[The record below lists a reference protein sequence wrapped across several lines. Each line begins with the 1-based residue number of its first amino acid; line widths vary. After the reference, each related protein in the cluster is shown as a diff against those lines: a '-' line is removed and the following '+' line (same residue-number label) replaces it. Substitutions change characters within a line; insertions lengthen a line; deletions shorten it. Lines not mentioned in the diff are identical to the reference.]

1 MVTFPTY
8 SWDSGYIDRMIVHP
22 LIILYFLLR
31 CIYDTAGYVVCLCY
45 LPIHDTAADD
55 SDPRSF
61 DYAGYTKLAFSYKAI
76 MVTRAAAS
84 RL

>member
-8 SWDSGYIDRMIVHP
+8 SWDSGYIDWMIVHP

-31 CIYDTAGYVVCLCY
+31 CIYDTVGYVVCLCY

-55 SDPRSF
+55 PRAF
-61 DYAGYTKLAFSYKAI
+61 DYAGYTKFAFSYKAI
-76 MVTRAAAS
+76 MATKAPAS